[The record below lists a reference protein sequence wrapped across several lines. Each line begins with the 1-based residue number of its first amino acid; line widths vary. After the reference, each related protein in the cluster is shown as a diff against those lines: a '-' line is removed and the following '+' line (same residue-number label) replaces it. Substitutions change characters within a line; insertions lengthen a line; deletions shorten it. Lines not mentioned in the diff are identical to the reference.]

1 MTEYKTCTKCKQ
13 TKLTS
18 EFYKDFNTGGLRA
31 ACKSCV
37 KKFNN
42 DKRQANPDSYRK
54 QNLAY
59 YYKNKDALNE
69 YRRAKW
75 PELYKSKIEYHKQKG
90 KKYRAANPDKINGI
104 ARRKRAMK
112 RANGWEKYT
121 EAQVLELYGTN
132 CHICDNPIDLSLN
145 RKIGSDSWEMSLHID
160 HVIPI
165 SKGGPDTLANVKP
178 AHGICNSRKRD
189 KYLPNDETN

>member
-13 TKLTS
+13 PKPTS
-18 EFYKDFNTGGLRA
+18 DFYKDSNTGGLRA

-42 DKRQANPDSYRK
+42 DKRQANPESYRK

-75 PELYKSKIEYHKQKG
+75 PEVYEHTKTHRSAKD
-90 KKYRAANPDKINGI
+90 KKYRTENPDKINGI
-104 ARRKRAMK
+104 ARRKRAKK

-132 CHICDNPIDLSLN
+132 CHICGDSINLSLN

>member
-1 MTEYKTCTKCKQ
+1 MSEYKTCTRCGQ
-13 TKLTS
+13 TKPISDYYWET
-18 EFYKDFNTGGLRA
+18 YYDRPKA
-31 ACKSCV
+31 ACKLCCN
-37 KKFNN
+37 KATNN
-42 DKRQANPDSYRK
+42 ARQKDPTKYRK
-54 QNLAY
+54 QNLDHY
-59 YYKNKDALNE
+59 YANKDKLNE
-69 YRRAKW
+69 QRRAKW
-75 PELYKSKIEYHKQKG
+75 PEVYEKTKEYRSAQQRQHRKDNPHKVRELARNR
-90 KKYRAANPDKINGI
+90 RAK
-104 ARRKRAMK
+104 K

-132 CHICDNPIDLSLN
+132 CHICGDSIDLSLS
-145 RKIGSDSWEMSLHID
+145 RKIGCESWEMSLHID